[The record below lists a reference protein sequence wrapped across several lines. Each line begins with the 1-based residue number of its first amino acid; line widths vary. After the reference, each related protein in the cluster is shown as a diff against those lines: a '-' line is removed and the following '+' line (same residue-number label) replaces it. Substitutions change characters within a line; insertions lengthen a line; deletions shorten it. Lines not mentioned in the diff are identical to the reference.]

1 MRVIKQRLNFWVPI
15 QQRSSFIL
23 TQPTTYLWPHSG
35 IPRCITWSFNGPPWP
50 SSLDEGGPG
59 ARQATTKNSHH
70 AAGKGGEVVFS
81 FTMGRYVVLKGTNM
95 ILIVLQEIES
105 TSKTPEFVGGRF
117 VFMYLDPPFCCFIC
131 TLSYPFGIPL
141 RVQVYC

>member
-1 MRVIKQRLNFWVPI
+1 MRGVPGPGKQRRRI
-15 QQRSSFIL
+15 
-23 TQPTTYLWPHSG
+23 PT
-35 IPRCITWSFNGPPWP
+35 R
-50 SSLDEGGPG
+50 
-59 ARQATTKNSHH
+59 RR
-70 AAGKGGEVVFS
+70 GKGGKLFFS

-117 VFMYLDPPFCCFIC
+117 VFMYLDPPFRCFIC